1 MNIATKYLYGQGI
14 TDGMD
19 KAILKSAGLT
29 DLEIDVYL
37 TIIDLGSCLAG
48 EITRKTGIHR
58 RTVYDAIERLIEKGL
73 ISYIKTNNRKYFEAY
88 PPRKLLE
95 TLKEKETL
103 LKGLMPELEK
113 RFEFSKER
121 KETLFFRGRQ
131 ALKTVFDDQISEGK
145 EVLVIASSID
155 VDKILEYYFPKFNQ
169 QRKEKNIKMK
179 MLFSESLR
187 NNKIIK
193 RIPLAEIR
201 YIEKHESNVST
212 NIYGARV
219 SIVTWGENPSA
230 ILIKEK
236 AVAEA
241 YSNYFRILW
250 KNSSR

>member
-1 MNIATKYLYGQGI
+1 MLLVNKE
-14 TDGMD
+14 
-19 KAILKSAGLT
+19 ILRNAGLT
-29 DLEIDVYL
+29 DLEIQVYL

-88 PPRKLLE
+88 PPAKLLE
-95 TLKEKETL
+95 ILKEKETIL
-103 LKGLMPELEK
+103 EEAIPELEK
-113 RFEFSKER
+113 RFEFSKEK

-131 ALKTVFDDQISEGK
+131 ALKTIFDDQISEGK

-155 VDKILEYYFPKFNQ
+155 VDKILEYYFPKFNS
-169 QRKEKNIKMK
+169 QRKEKNIRMK

-201 YIEKHESNVST
+201 YLPRHESNVST
-212 NIYGARV
+212 NIYGGKV
-219 SIVTWGENPSA
+219 SIITWGENPTA

-236 AVAEA
+236 AIAEA
-241 YSNYFRILW
+241 YRTYFGFLW
-250 KNSSR
+250 QISKK